1 VLEKIKGDSELK
13 KIPIIMLTTSSNPK
27 DIDKAYKLHCNSYVK
42 KPINMDEFFKAIIK
56 IEQFWLQELKKIP
69 IIMLTTSSN
78 PKDINKAY
86 KLHCNSYVKKPINMD
101 EFFKAIIKIEQFWL
115 QLTSLAE

>member
-1 VLEKIKGDSELK
+1 
-13 KIPIIMLTTSSNPK
+13 
-27 DIDKAYKLHCNSYVK
+27 
-42 KPINMDEFFKAIIK
+42 
-56 IEQFWLQELKKIP
+56 
-69 IIMLTTSSN
+69 MLTTSSN